1 MSLPGPTLS
10 ISLTAPLPAILK
22 ESMPSRLQTAVLTLF
37 VPLLFAP
44 VASAQSEISVQA
56 PTGGLGWL
64 THPYQASSVPPIRL
78 TNSPRLNDLIRA
90 GNLYL
95 TAQDVVALAIE
106 NNIDVEVQR
115 YGPLLAQQ
123 VLRRAQG
130 GGALRSVGLGVAAGP
145 ESVSLQ
151 GVSVNNSGSVALS
164 GGNGVSSGGGIVT
177 QLGPSIPSLDP
188 SLFAFANFQ
197 HATAP
202 QSNTL
207 LTGTTA
213 LIQSTRSLRRN
224 TCKIGISD

>member
-1 MSLPGPTLS
+1 MNLSL
-10 ISLTAPLPAILK
+10 PLPAILK
-22 ESMPSRLQTAVLTLF
+22 ESMSSRWQIAVLTLF
-37 VPLLFAP
+37 VPLLLAP
-44 VASAQSEISVQA
+44 FASAQSEISVQS

-78 TNSPRLNDLIRA
+78 TNSPRFNDLIRA

-145 ESVSLQ
+145 QSVSLQ
-151 GVSVNNSGSVALS
+151 GVSVNNSGRSRS
-164 GGNGVSSGGGIVT
+164 RE
-177 QLGPSIPSLDP
+177 
-188 SLFAFANFQ
+188 
-197 HATAP
+197 ATASVP
-202 QSNTL
+202 AAAS
-207 LTGTTA
+207 
-213 LIQSTRSLRRN
+213 
-224 TCKIGISD
+224 

>member
-1 MSLPGPTLS
+1 MPPPNRKSPFSL
-10 ISLTAPLPAILK
+10 
-22 ESMPSRLQTAVLTLF
+22 RR
-37 VPLLFAP
+37 
-44 VASAQSEISVQA
+44 
-56 PTGGLGWL
+56 GGLGWL
-64 THPYQASSVPPIRL
+64 THPYQAGSVPAIRL

-151 GVSVNNSGSVALS
+151 GVSVNNSGIGGALGRQRRQFRRRHRNAVGSQHPLARSVVFRVRKFPARHRARKA
-164 GGNGVSSGGGIVT
+164 I
-177 QLGPSIPSLDP
+177 
-188 SLFAFANFQ
+188 
-197 HATAP
+197 
-202 QSNTL
+202 
-207 LTGTTA
+207 
-213 LIQSTRSLRRN
+213 RS
-224 TCKIGISD
+224 